1 MSAALSKPI
10 LTSAKQKNVHANT
23 KTLQTGVVFLSF
35 ALKKSQDFIFVFQHT
50 TSVVSQHVKVL
61 TQPRAASVTQV
72 AAPPMMLCL
81 AV

>member
-23 KTLQTGVVFLSF
+23 KTLQTGGVFLSF
-35 ALKKSQDFIFVFQHT
+35 SLKKQDFIFVFQHT